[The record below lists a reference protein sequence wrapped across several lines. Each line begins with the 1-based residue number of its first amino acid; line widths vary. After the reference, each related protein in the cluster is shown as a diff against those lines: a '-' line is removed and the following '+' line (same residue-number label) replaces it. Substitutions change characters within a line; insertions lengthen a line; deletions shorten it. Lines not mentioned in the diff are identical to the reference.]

1 MAQNKNKEAKPENPN
16 VNTATSNDSPASEKM
31 YTYEEV
37 QTIVKEAVTQA
48 VAEALKNSGN
58 QGSQVVVVPEE
69 KVTLLF
75 IGGIAKGT
83 SVNLGKLG
91 KINKDGGTID
101 ISKKEFLQGI
111 NETID
116 LLLAKRKLI
125 VINGLDEEEKERYGV
140 QYEDGTLLTAKQ
152 YHKLLDYA
160 DDTICEIYDKL
171 CDQHQET
178 VARVIISAY
187 TEAKDPRVNTEKLKK
202 LNKISKKKHPEG
214 VFTEIL
220 KKINADEIDE

>member
-1 MAQNKNKEAKPENPN
+1 MAQNKPKNKPETDDTTPN
-16 VNTATSNDSPASEKM
+16 TEQQPNEKM
-31 YTYEEV
+31 YTYDEV
-37 QTIVKEAVTQA
+37 QAIVKGAVAEA
-48 VAEALKNSGN
+48 VAEALKNVNTANQGN
-58 QGSQVVVVPEE
+58 QVIVVPEE

-83 SVNLGKLG
+83 SVTLGKLG

-116 LLLAKRKLI
+116 ILLAKRKLI
-125 VINGLDEEEKERYGV
+125 VLDGLDAEERERYGV
-140 QYEDGTLLTAKQ
+140 EYKEGELLTAKQ
-152 YHKLLDYA
+152 FHKLLDYA
-160 DDTICEIYDKL
+160 DDVICDIYDKL

-178 VARVIISAY
+178 VARVFVSAY
-187 TEAKDPRVNTEKLKK
+187 TESKDPRVSTDKLKK

-214 VFTEIL
+214 VFTELL

>member
-1 MAQNKNKEAKPENPN
+1 MAQNKPKNKPETDDTTPN
-16 VNTATSNDSPASEKM
+16 TEQQPNEKM
-31 YTYEEV
+31 YTYDEV
-37 QTIVKEAVTQA
+37 QAIVKGAVAEA
-48 VAEALKNSGN
+48 VAEALKNVNTANQGN
-58 QGSQVVVVPEE
+58 QVIVVPEE

-83 SVNLGKLG
+83 SVTLGKLG

-116 LLLAKRKLI
+116 ILLAKRKLI
-125 VINGLDEEEKERYGV
+125 VLDGLDAEERERYGV
-140 QYEDGTLLTAKQ
+140 DYKEGELLTAKQ
-152 YHKLLDYA
+152 FHKLLDYA
-160 DDTICEIYDKL
+160 DDVICDIYDKL

-178 VARVIISAY
+178 VARVFISSY
-187 TEAKDPRVNTEKLKK
+187 TESKDPRVSTDKLKK

-214 VFTEIL
+214 VFTELL